1 MNKLNQY
8 SRYFTKDYL
17 MGPNSF
23 RLREEARGEMR
34 TLFEPR
40 AEGGRPESGVR
51 LFMMITGSFSFLSCL
66 SVCDHRQG
74 NRNSG
79 NRNRLSRMDGVRI
92 LRGL

>member
-8 SRYFTKDYL
+8 SRGGTVL
-17 MGPNSF
+17 IAVPG
-23 RLREEARGEMR
+23 LREEPRGEMR
-34 TLFEPR
+34 TLFETW
-40 AEGGRPESGVR
+40 AEGDRPESGVR
-51 LFMMITGSFSFLSCL
+51 LFMMITGSIISPSCL

-74 NRNSG
+74 NRHSG